1 MSTRRTTRATSAA
14 ADEVDDIDNDCHQ
27 EKGKTKSQ
35 QEANKVAQQ
44 RYRERKKQKFHEL
57 ELLVKELEDQLV
69 SADAVK
75 AQNKLLE
82 DMNEVLQRQ
91 VVEKER
97 EIERLKRELDE
108 RADAVLAA
116 AAAAAAAA
124 SGGNGQE
131 RTLEGRNSDAKNPT
145 TMTMDGDITTRS
157 ASPGSEIQQTGG
169 SGVINTAAVPPS
181 NAACCGTTTTVQSNG
196 AMTMMPI
203 LVSCDVLP
211 SDIAGIDFQKGFTD
225 QVDKLKVY
233 LTEKDLLDINP
244 TTTSSIDQSIM
255 VELGQL
261 VGRSCQLCQA
271 AVRAEGV
278 KVLELITP
286 DPDQLPKIG
295 ILEEE
300 QAGWGRVLD
309 ALHLTT
315 EQQQSLLMLRQS
327 HLSKMKCIYQER
339 QNLNLKG
346 MALLLPQQS
355 NRVFSDTTVEGRMNA
370 MSTASYLPIARSNAE
385 LSAVLD
391 SIKDNL
397 RREQRAVMEF
407 NCATTA
413 RILNPL
419 QAALYMIH
427 AYPRHCDALALGN
440 VLSKRTMEEEG
451 SRGDGG
457 EEDNIIAGGVAMVRS
472 CC

>member
-1 MSTRRTTRATSAA
+1 VVGLSTRRTTRATSAA
-14 ADEVDDIDNDCHQ
+14 ADNNDNDIDIDINADMNGHQ
-27 EKGKTKSQ
+27 DKGKTKSQ

-57 ELLVKELEDQLV
+57 ELQVKELEDQLA

-82 DMNEVLQRQ
+82 DMNEVLQCQ

-116 AAAAAAAA
+116 AADA
-124 SGGNGQE
+124 SRGNGQQIM
-131 RTLEGRNSDAKNPT
+131 LEGKNSDANNIT
-145 TMTMDGDITTRS
+145 TMDGDNTRS
-157 ASPGSEIQQTGG
+157 ASPDRNQQNGRLNAT
-169 SGVINTAAVPPS
+169 AVPPS
-181 NAACCGTTTTVQSNG
+181 KAACCGTTTTATAQSNG
-196 AMTMMPI
+196 TMMPP

-211 SDIAGIDFQKGFTD
+211 TDIAGIDFQKGFTD

-233 LTEKDLLDINP
+233 LTVNDLLDANP

-278 KVLELITP
+278 RVLELITP
-286 DPDQLPKIG
+286 DPDQLPRVG

-327 HLSKMKCIYQER
+327 HLSKMKGIYQER

-355 NRVFSDTTVEGRMNA
+355 TRVFSDTTVEGRMNA

-391 SIKDNL
+391 CIKDNL

-451 SRGDGG
+451 SRGDG
-457 EEDNIIAGGVAMVRS
+457 EEDNIVTGGVAMVRS